1 MGTWQA
7 EEFWLY
13 GISSKKAK
21 EVGMEEESMIKG
33 ITYFTKFYL
42 KNFLLEN
49 SWWRECYLNI

>member
-42 KNFLLEN
+42 KKNFY
-49 SWWRECYLNI
+49 WRIVDEGNVT